1 MALRIKAVVCLAL
14 VGGGSSLCAFF
25 VHPAQ
30 HSLHSFVYL
39 AAILLSSGMKV
50 GLPRSVG
57 TMSLTFP
64 SILSGIRQLSPL
76 QAVCLAGCG
85 VIAQCR
91 IRVIRSSTLVLQ
103 AMEPGLSFALL
114 KAFRLSSTKR
124 STGFE
129 PALES
134 LAAQ

>member
-14 VGGGSSLCAFF
+14 VGGGTSLCSFF
-25 VHPAQ
+25 GHPAQ
-30 HSLHSFVYL
+30 HSLYSFVYL

-50 GLPRSVG
+50 GLPRSDG
-57 TMSLTFP
+57 AISLIFS
-64 SILSGIRQLSPL
+64 SILLGIVQLSTL
-76 QAVCLAGCG
+76 HAVCLAGCS

-103 AMEPGLSFALL
+103 AMEPRLSFSLL
-114 KAFRLSSTKR
+114 NAFRLSSTKK
-124 STGFE
+124 STGIE
-129 PALES
+129 PVLES